1 VFAFLSTS
9 VRHLSL
15 GIAEYRFSMAKK
27 KEKKMKRFGIR
38 RRKLG
43 FHVFGKDSSM
53 LLDVAFLNGTVSE
66 LTVVRLASKN
76 FSGKLDLWSSSNNQS
91 SGTVV

>member
-1 VFAFLSTS
+1 
-9 VRHLSL
+9 
-15 GIAEYRFSMAKK
+15 
-27 KEKKMKRFGIR
+27 MKRWIR

-66 LTVVRLASKN
+66 LTVDSLSKN
-76 FSGKLDLWSSSNNQS
+76 FSKARPRIGALPITRVPELWSRLRSNTPS
-91 SGTVV
+91 KS